1 MVSGNDICHLVLPFY
16 EAVRLHAFTPVIVL
30 GLLVLAWCVVVL
42 VGVLANLEV
51 CPQWC
56 CQRACCLKHFNYT
69 SKSMAWGKLCAL
81 FVGLLRLMVPG
92 TWNLCNTCWLYSLCN
107 FQYRQT
113 RWKYMLGS
121 LWMLNVYEHV
131 FFYLMFANT
140 TTSMINTDLFS
151 MLLISR
157 HCVQSHAGVGVHRG
171 EWPDVHG
178 RRFTGG
184 MPRQSHVARG
194 LGVQCLVRR
203 TKKGLFLPRP
213 NKARPMSSVLTVHCS
228 LFH

>member
-16 EAVRLHAFTPVIVL
+16 EAVRLHALTPVIVL

-92 TWNLCNTCWLYSLCN
+92 IVSRAMRVWGCIEVNGRMYMAADLREECHVSPTWHAAS
-107 FQYRQT
+107 
-113 RWKYMLGS
+113 
-121 LWMLNVYEHV
+121 V
-131 FFYLMFANT
+131 FSAL
-140 TTSMINTDLFS
+140 
-151 MLLISR
+151 
-157 HCVQSHAGVGVHRG
+157 
-171 EWPDVHG
+171 
-178 RRFTGG
+178 
-184 MPRQSHVARG
+184 
-194 LGVQCLVRR
+194 
-203 TKKGLFLPRP
+203 
-213 NKARPMSSVLTVHCS
+213 
-228 LFH
+228 

>member
-16 EAVRLHAFTPVIVL
+16 EAVRLHALTPVIVL

-92 TWNLCNTCWLYSLCN
+92 T
-107 FQYRQT
+107 
-113 RWKYMLGS
+113 
-121 LWMLNVYEHV
+121 
-131 FFYLMFANT
+131 
-140 TTSMINTDLFS
+140 
-151 MLLISR
+151 
-157 HCVQSHAGVGVHRG
+157 
-171 EWPDVHG
+171 
-178 RRFTGG
+178 
-184 MPRQSHVARG
+184 
-194 LGVQCLVRR
+194 
-203 TKKGLFLPRP
+203 
-213 NKARPMSSVLTVHCS
+213 
-228 LFH
+228 